1 MSGSSQAV
9 LPARHL
15 LHAGYVLGVVALL
28 AGCEVLGAPSS
39 LVGGSLVD
47 GVHLDVALSLSPSLT
62 VYFQVTSRTF
72 SALVLLR
79 SSFSP
84 SS

>member
-1 MSGSSQAV
+1 MSNCPTLITMTPQVLMSGSSQAV

-47 GVHLDVALSLSPSLT
+47 GVHLDVALT
-62 VYFQVTSRTF
+62 
-72 SALVLLR
+72 
-79 SSFSP
+79 
-84 SS
+84 